1 MKISSGSR
9 TQASKKGIIPLEWLY
24 RIAISF
30 NCSLDYLVTGQE
42 NMQYLQSLLE
52 KKKISA
58 EKEIAKVLE
67 LDDTLRQKLI
77 SLKIPVPENIGA
89 FVEVSLFL
97 KKHNIDLLT
106 IMQGKVITIPSQDL
120 QPVYSA
126 FNDVMT
132 SDHEGVKLALTQNTF
147 MFQETVA
154 NAKKV
159 AKLEYDIKEIKRVL
173 NQRETDFKTQGLK
186 REGDLQLGEK

>member
-1 MKISSGSR
+1 
-9 TQASKKGIIPLEWLY
+9 
-24 RIAISF
+24 
-30 NCSLDYLVTGQE
+30 
-42 NMQYLQSLLE
+42 MQYLQSLLE

-186 REGDLQLGEK
+186 REGDLQLGEKQHKGGN